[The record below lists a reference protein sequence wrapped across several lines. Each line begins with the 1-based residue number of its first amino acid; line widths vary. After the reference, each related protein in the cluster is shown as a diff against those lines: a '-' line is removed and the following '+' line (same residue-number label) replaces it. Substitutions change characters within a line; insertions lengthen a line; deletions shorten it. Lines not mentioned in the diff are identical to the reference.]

1 MCCILLK
8 YLSVKTLLEDPS
20 MNKMLALSS
29 GNRTSSE
36 GKICDLKDGSAFK
49 ENPFFVN
56 NPDAISILLYS
67 DAVELKVGFTHK

>member
-1 MCCILLK
+1 MRCILLK

-20 MNKMLALSS
+20 MIKMLALSS
-29 GNRTSSE
+29 GNRTSE

-49 ENPFFVN
+49 ENSFFVN

-67 DAVELKVGFTHK
+67 DAVELKVGFTHT